1 MITWIWQCNFCT
13 LSAHFES
20 YLHTYSR
27 FRSVGR
33 LVLAKVEGKVEGGRP
48 FQWISVYLCL
58 TCRLHYKFCAVLV
71 LYLYIVTHCSTLK
84 FSSHV
89 LMRKFGAG
97 QRAAE
102 YVTLNAAS
110 LKYFALSEKNFMNW
124 KNTCKAVD
132 KCIRSLGGNLQQRRW
147 NFPNIVLNKIF
158 AFNLKFETFLSKIW
172 NFFPKFTRCKTV
184 SFAIKCSIWDRK
196 PGISTAA
203 MLDQIPL
210 KTAAKATLNR
220 QKMRVMSLSRA
231 KFHTSVE

>member
-13 LSAHFES
+13 LSAHFEL

-124 KNTCKAVD
+124 KKYVQGCGQMHPVTWRKSPAEAV
-132 KCIRSLGGNLQQRRW
+132 KFSKHSPKQ
-147 NFPNIVLNKIF
+147 NFRF
-158 AFNLKFETFLSKIW
+158 
-172 NFFPKFTRCKTV
+172 
-184 SFAIKCSIWDRK
+184 
-196 PGISTAA
+196 
-203 MLDQIPL
+203 
-210 KTAAKATLNR
+210 
-220 QKMRVMSLSRA
+220 
-231 KFHTSVE
+231 